1 MYNEHKDL
9 QKRKE
14 KNKAKIKDIIH
25 HQDFSK
31 LSQRTIHFTEK
42 IAFVIGRVR
51 MIVFMTFYYKKNL
64 V

>member
-1 MYNEHKDL
+1 MNIKIYK
-9 QKRKE
+9 KE
-14 KNKAKIKDIIH
+14 KKKNKAKIKDIIH

-42 IAFVIGRVR
+42 IAFVIGCVRV
-51 MIVFMTFYYKKNL
+51 IVFMTFYYKKNL

>member
-1 MYNEHKDL
+1 MNIKIYK
-9 QKRKE
+9 KE
-14 KNKAKIKDIIH
+14 KKKNKAKIKDIIH

-51 MIVFMTFYYKKNL
+51 VIVFMSFYYEKNL

>member
-9 QKRKE
+9 QKRK
-14 KNKAKIKDIIH
+14 KKKAKIKDIIH
-25 HQDFSK
+25 LQDFSK

-51 MIVFMTFYYKKNL
+51 VIVFMTFYYKKNL